1 MDRYIACLTFAVGL
15 FLATAAPAEAQRVP
29 GALGIGGQVGDPSG
43 VTIKIY
49 NPGGVSYDFLA
60 AWDLDDFFFLN
71 MHGQYE
77 RPLDV
82 ENVSGIEYFFGPGAF
97 VGIRDRTEP
106 VDDDFVFGI
115 SGRLGIN
122 IPLENR
128 FEFYVQVTPR
138 INLVPDTNGDLGGG
152 IGVRYYF

>member
-1 MDRYIACLTFAVGL
+1 MKRHLARLACLAGL
-15 FLATAAPAEAQRVP
+15 SLLLTAPAAAQRVP

-49 NPGGVSYDFLA
+49 NPTGVSYDFLA

-77 RPLDV
+77 RSLDV
-82 ENVSGIEYFFGPGAF
+82 ENVSGVEYFFGPGAF
-97 VGIRDRTEP
+97 VGIRDRDEP
-106 VDDDFVFGI
+106 VEDDFVLGI

-122 IPLENR
+122 VPLEDR
-128 FEFYVQVTPR
+128 FEFYAQFTPR
-138 INLVPDTNGDLGGG
+138 VSLVPDTDGDLGGG
-152 IGVRYYF
+152 LGVRYYF

>member
-1 MDRYIACLTFAVGL
+1 MKRYIAGLAFVVGL
-15 FLATAAPAEAQRVP
+15 FLAAAAPAEAQRIP

-49 NPGGVSYDFLA
+49 NPAGVSYDFLA

-77 RPLDV
+77 RPLEV
-82 ENVSGIEYFFGPGAF
+82 ENVSGVEYFFGPGAF
-97 VGIRDRTEP
+97 IGIRDRDAP
-106 VDDDFVFGI
+106 VEDDFVLGI

-122 IPLENR
+122 VPLEDR
-128 FEFYVQVTPR
+128 FEFYAQFTPR
-138 INLVPDTNGDLGGG
+138 ISLVPDTDGDLGGG
-152 IGVRYYF
+152 LGVRYYF